1 MSVYKMVANGYYSY
15 TCPCGASRQCDTS
28 KQRDLYRKLHNKKCP
43 KAATM
48 WVDVTDAVGIDYRTK
63 DTMKITQEKARIEQH
78 TTDNLLDIL
87 LDNKLAMRK

>member
-1 MSVYKMVANGYYSY
+1 
-15 TCPCGASRQCDTS
+15 
-28 KQRDLYRKLHNKKCP
+28 
-43 KAATM
+43 M